1 MSGFHDVRL
10 PLAFSLG
17 ATGGPTWRTEI
28 VQLASG
34 REFRNSQWSMS
45 RRRWDIGGAVKS
57 AEDLAE
63 LTAFFETC
71 RGRLYGFRLRDVSDY
86 VSAESGMSVQATD
99 QLLGLGDGALTEFQL
114 VKRSI
119 SGGVEQVRRITRPV
133 AASVRIGVNDV
144 EQLSG
149 WSVDATTGRLS
160 FINPPPQDAQIT
172 AGFEF
177 DIPVRFDA
185 DQLEIS
191 MDVMGVGRIVSAPV
205 IELLE

>member
-17 ATGGPTWRTEI
+17 TTGGPTWRTEI

-63 LTAFFETC
+63 LTAFFEAR

-86 VSAESGMSVQATD
+86 VSAQSGMSVQATD

-119 SGGVEQVRRITRPV
+119 SGGVEQVRKITRPV
-133 AASVRIGVNDV
+133 AASVRVGVNDV

-149 WSVDATTGRLS
+149 WSVDGTTGLLN
-160 FINPPPQDAQIT
+160 FINPPPQHAQIT

-185 DQLEIS
+185 DQLEVS